1 MQEFHEIEPTAI
13 VGNAFQL
20 IAEDWMLIT
29 AGPPDAFNTMTAN
42 WGGFGELW
50 HHKVVFVFVRPQR
63 YTYEFMERWEPFTLS
78 FFAEQ
83 YRDALTFCG
92 TNSGRDVDKVA
103 ATGLTPVAGEAG
115 GVYFAE
121 AHLVVECRKL
131 YAQDLQKDCFTRPE
145 IDTEIY
151 PAEDYH
157 RCYVG
162 QVVRCLTRRAP

>member
-1 MQEFHEIEPTAI
+1 
-13 VGNAFQL
+13 
-20 IAEDWMLIT
+20 
-29 AGPPDAFNTMTAN
+29 
-42 WGGFGELW
+42 
-50 HHKVVFVFVRPQR
+50 
-63 YTYEFMERWEPFTLS
+63 
-78 FFAEQ
+78 
-83 YRDALTFCG
+83 
-92 TNSGRDVDKVA
+92 
-103 ATGLTPVAGEAG
+103 
-115 GVYFAE
+115 VYFAE